1 MKIAI
6 ASDHG
11 GYTLKES
18 VKAYLLKEGYEVTDL
33 GTDNAET
40 SVDYPDYGLLCAKEV
55 SSGRA
60 DKGLVFCGTGQGIGI
75 SCNKVEG
82 IRCAILGDSYSAKMA
97 AVHNNCN
104 MIALGARVTGP
115 DLALDIVSSFLN
127 SSFEGGRHQRRLDL
141 ITEIEQAR

>member
-1 MKIAI
+1 MKIAL

-11 GYTLKES
+11 GYTLKE
-18 VKAYLLKEGYEVTDL
+18 VIKEHLLKQGYEISDMGVDS
-33 GTDNAET
+33 AET
-40 SVDYPDYGLLCAKEV
+40 SVDYPNYGLSCAREV
-55 SSGRA
+55 VEGRA

-97 AVHNNCN
+97 ARHNNCN

-115 DLALDIVSSFLN
+115 DLAVEIVDSFLN
-127 SSFEGGRHQRRLDL
+127 SGFEGGRHQRRVDL
-141 ITEIEQAR
+141 ISDIEKAR